1 MTNALPTE
9 EDYRRYDRIWRKV
22 SPELDPY
29 PEVRAEQNT
38 QPRAGDS
45 KLLTLPGAESDPCCM
60 GSAAQ
65 AELEVIEGFLRD
77 ELADAQ
83 TYRCLAVHAPTAE
96 GRRVMRQIA
105 SDEAGHVRTLRSAH
119 FLITGETYS
128 VTVVLPPQPK
138 LPWCDRLLRRLQLR
152 SRCGGDDGSLP
163 EKAVCG
169 AVGGRVPSRGA
180 APQAAGKSIVN
191 KMALAVYEPQGPLFW
206 RHSML
211 TT

>member
-29 PEVRAEQNT
+29 PEVRAEQT
-38 QPRAGDS
+38 EQPHAADS
-45 KLLTLPGAESDPCCM
+45 GLLTLPGAESDPCCM

-77 ELADAQ
+77 ELGDAQ
-83 TYRCLAVHAPTAE
+83 TYRYLAAHAPTAE
-96 GRRVMRQIA
+96 GKRVMRRIA
-105 SDEAGHVRTLRSAH
+105 EDETGHVRTLRSVY

-138 LPWCDRLLRRLQLR
+138 LPWCDRLRARYHEEACGGFNYERAAEETTDFCLKKLFAELSKDEYRHAELLRRLLA
-152 SRCGGDDGSLP
+152 
-163 EKAVCG
+163 KA
-169 AVGGRVPSRGA
+169 
-180 APQAAGKSIVN
+180 
-191 KMALAVYEPQGPLFW
+191 L
-206 RHSML
+206 
-211 TT
+211 